1 MQNFNAV
8 QETGRDVLFSKK
20 EAAKI
25 LSDMLT
31 SGDWA
36 KGNLSVNATKE
47 SLFKALIPME
57 ELEKAFWLKNEKMLK
72 AMSALE
78 DSAKKSTGKARDL
91 HHKTNEAL
99 IKLDKSINLD
109 VLDRKVQLLERACD
123 AMERLNALQQTGKLD
138 KILQAIK

>member
-1 MQNFNAV
+1 MENFNTV
-8 QETGRDVLFSKK
+8 QETGRNTFFAKK
-20 EAAKI
+20 EVVKI

-31 SGDWA
+31 SGEYLKD
-36 KGNLSVNATKE
+36 NLSVKATKDT
-47 SLFKALIPME
+47 LFKALIPME
-57 ELEKAFWLKNEKMLK
+57 ELENAFWLKNKKMRE
-72 AMSALE
+72 AMHALE
-78 DSAKKSTGKARDL
+78 ESAKKSTGKARDL

-123 AMERLNALQQTGKLD
+123 AMERLNTLQQTGKLD

>member
-1 MQNFNAV
+1 MTNNLV
-8 QETGRDVLFSKK
+8 THDGRNYKFTQDEFYKFV
-20 EAAKI
+20 ADG
-25 LSDMLT
+25 LS
-31 SGDWA
+31 SGM
-36 KGNLSVNATKE
+36 
-47 SLFKALIPME
+47 F
-57 ELEKAFWLKNEKMLK
+57 
-72 AMSALE
+72 LE
-78 DSAKKSTGKARDL
+78 DSESVGKTKDALLKSLLPLEDLEKKFWFKHSKLLESMEALEEATKKSTGKARDL

>member
-8 QETGRDVLFSKK
+8 QEAGRDVLLCEK
-20 EAAKI
+20 EVAKI
-25 LSDMLT
+25 LSNMLT
-31 SGDWA
+31 SGEWA
-36 KGNLSVNATKE
+36 KEYLSVNATKE

-57 ELEKAFWLKNEKMLK
+57 ELEKAFWLKNEKMLT
-72 AMSALE
+72 AMNALE
-78 DSAKKSTGKARDL
+78 ESAKKSTGKARDL

-123 AMERLNALQQTGKLD
+123 AMERLNELQQTGKLD